1 MSQIYVR
8 PFVVAAIA
16 VFVVGHVVAQE
27 VPDGT
32 NYTARATFDAKAKNV
47 TVVVQNS
54 GHRPVGQ

>member
-16 VFVVGHVVAQE
+16 VTLNVQFAAL
-27 VPDGT
+27 PDGT
-32 NYTARATFDAKAKNV
+32 NYNARTTFDAKAKNI